1 MLTALLSHTAF
12 REMIADFVL
21 FACLTFAWY
30 FPRIGNGLFHRLE
43 VLGSR
48 LAHHQ
53 RLVIVAIAAL
63 TIVLRLSLLWILPV
77 PIPVIQDEFSY
88 LLAADTFAHGRLT
101 NPPSPFWIF
110 FDEVHV
116 NQLPTYMSKYPPAQ
130 GAILAIGQ
138 LLGHPFIGVV
148 LSAAI
153 MCAAILWMLQGWLPP
168 EWALL
173 GGTLVLLRLG
183 IFTYWI
189 DSYWGGAVTAI
200 GGALVLGT
208 LPRILH
214 FQRPRDA
221 VLLALGAAIL
231 LNSRPFE
238 GAILC
243 LPVAV
248 VLLVWLC
255 GRCRPPWRAVLPR
268 VVAPL
273 LAVAV
278 PCALFVLYYNWRL
291 TGNALLFPYLLNDR
305 LYFRTPDFIW
315 SKAMPPLH
323 YANAQFE
330 AFYNGWSR
338 NYWLAN
344 RMDTFPHLL
353 RHLAMV
359 TAKFVYFFLWPE
371 LCVPLLALPWLL
383 RDRRVRLVVFEA
395 VFCFLAL
402 LPVVWFEP
410 HYAAPAVAAV
420 FAVVTQGLR
429 HLRRWKVDGRPVGIG
444 LSRVVVL
451 AAVILALLHQRAG
464 TFSPT
469 ANAAT
474 PRITY
479 RAQFAARLNSL
490 PGQHLVI
497 VRYGPVSTE
506 AGEWIYNGADRD
518 RAKIVWARDIPGL
531 DIGPLL
537 RHFSGRRVWLAEPD
551 AAIPRLGPYLVDA
564 KP

>member
-12 REMIADFVL
+12 REMIVDVVL
-21 FACLTFAWY
+21 FAFLVLAWY
-30 FPRIGNGLFHRLE
+30 FPRIGNGVFHRLE
-43 VLGSR
+43 VLGAR

-53 RLVIVAIAAL
+53 RLAIVAIAAL
-63 TIVLRLSLLWILPV
+63 TILLRLSLLWILAV

-101 NPPSPFWIF
+101 NPPSPFWVF

-130 GAILAIGQ
+130 GAVLAVGQ

-189 DSYWGGAVTAI
+189 DSYWGGAVPAI
-200 GGALVLGT
+200 GGALVLGA
-208 LPRILH
+208 LPRIKH

-221 VLLALGAAIL
+221 VLMALGAAIL
-231 LNSRPFE
+231 ANSRPVE
-238 GAILC
+238 GLTLC

-248 VLLVWLC
+248 VLILWLSEKNS
-255 GRCRPPWRAVLPR
+255 PPLREMCPKFFVPFC
-268 VVAPL
+268 
-273 LAVAV
+273 AVAL
-278 PCALFVLYYNWRL
+278 PCLAFVAFYNWRL
-291 TGNALLFPYLLNDR
+291 TGNPFLFPYV
-305 LYFRTPDFIW
+305 LYNRSYFSAPSFIW
-315 SKAMPPLH
+315 SKAVPFRH
-323 YANAQFE
+323 YANPQFE
-330 AFYNGWSR
+330 AYFNGWLR
-338 NYWLAN
+338 DYWFAN
-344 RMDTFPHLL
+344 RMDTLPHFA
-353 RHLAMV
+353 HHIFMV
-359 TAKFVYFFLWPE
+359 AGKFVYFFLWPE
-371 LCVPLLALPWLL
+371 LCVPLLALPWVL
-383 RDRRVRLVVFEA
+383 RDRRIRLLVFEA
-395 VFCFLAL
+395 AL
-402 LPVVWFEP
+402 CLIASVPGVWFEP
-410 HYAAPAVAAV
+410 HYMAPVVAAV

-444 LSRVVVL
+444 VSRVVVL
-451 AAVILALLHQRAG
+451 AAVILAPLHQRAG
-464 TFSPT
+464 TFSPA
-469 ANAAT
+469 ANAAA

-479 RAQFAARLNSL
+479 RAQFTARLNSL

-506 AGEWIYNGADRD
+506 AGEWIYNGADLD

-551 AAIPRLGPYLVDA
+551 AAVPRLGPYPVDA